1 MRITDV
7 RVTRATMARVD
18 PGWRTASYAAS
29 EATGFA
35 LEVEADGVVGIG
47 GTAAHPNQ
55 ISPDELEAQLRG
67 PVMHALLGADA
78 YAGNRVRQMLRDKEI
93 VFRATLAADLALHDL
108 VGKLAN
114 MPCCA
119 LWGGALRESLAVV
132 RMVGIKAP
140 PELLSTVRDLVDQG
154 YTHFKVKIGT
164 GLAEDVERI
173 RALREEFGSPEAGLW
188 IGIDGNGAY
197 TPDGA
202 IELSKALEPYSVGL
216 IEQPID
222 YRDLDGLARV
232 TAASAIPIMADQC
245 VTDAASAVEV
255 CRKKAA
261 HVVSLKATKMGTL
274 DECRA
279 AAEVCQAFGIGVH
292 IGGSVAPGVV
302 DAAQAHFAA
311 SLPGVDEECEIGEFR
326 AVTGDPTVG
335 LPIVD
340 GRVAL
345 GDAPGLGVSL
355 APVAAVSS

>member
-7 RVTRATMARVD
+7 RVTRATMTRVD
-18 PGWRTASYAAS
+18 PAWRTASYAAS

-35 LEVEADGVVGIG
+35 LEVEADGAVGIG
-47 GTAAHPNQ
+47 GTAAHPTQ
-55 ISPDELEAQLRG
+55 ISPDDLETQLRG
-67 PVMHALLGADA
+67 PVSHALLGADVF
-78 YAGNRVRQMLRDKEI
+78 AGNRVREMLRATGM
-93 VFRATLAADLALHDL
+93 VSRALLAADLALHDL
-108 VGKLAN
+108 IGKLAG
-114 MPCCA
+114 MPCYVI
-119 LWGGALRESLAVV
+119 WGGAARDSLAVV

-140 PELLSTVRDLVDQG
+140 PDLLATVGDLVRQG

-173 RALREEFGSPEAGLW
+173 RVLREEFESRIW
-188 IGIDGNGAY
+188 IGVDGNGAY

-222 YRDLDGLARV
+222 YRDLDGLARI
-232 TAASAIPIMADQC
+232 TEASAIPIMADQC
-245 VTDAASAVEV
+245 VTDVASAVAL
-255 CRKKAA
+255 CQRKAA
-261 HVVSLKATKMGTL
+261 HVVSLKATKMGSL
-274 DECRA
+274 DECRRV
-279 AAEVCQAFGIGVH
+279 AEVCLAFGIGVH

-302 DAAQAHFAA
+302 DAAQAHLAA

-335 LPIVD
+335 LPIVN
-340 GRVAL
+340 GRIVL

-355 APVAAVSS
+355 AAVAPLS